1 MPILQNE
8 VWNIAEPEVMEL
20 SGRLD
25 SATAPSIEEDIALC
39 IQSGARD
46 MILDC
51 DKVTYI
57 TGTGMQSLLRLA
69 RKMQDARGKLAVCN
83 LHNQV
88 RDVFDFCGLEGV
100 LPVYDTMSDARGA
113 LAA

>member
-1 MPILQNE
+1 MSVSQNE
-8 VWNIAEPEVMEL
+8 VWTMEPEIMKL

-25 SATAPSIEEDIALC
+25 SMNATEIEEDIMLC

-51 DKVTYI
+51 DEVTYI
-57 TGTGMQSLLRLA
+57 TGTGIQSLLRVA
-69 RKMQDARGKLAVCN
+69 RAMQSVRGKLAVCN
-83 LHNQV
+83 LRQ
-88 RDVFDFCGLEGV
+88 RDIFDYCGLDSII
-100 LPVYDTMSDARGA
+100 PVYETLSEARTA